1 MVQRKN
7 KLAEIEEK
15 RQHNLRRIEL
25 EHLEKVAKE
34 IEDKKTKKTTIFE
47 SIGNLT
53 KDLPKEVK
61 LMIGSSSSSKSNRSH
76 KL

>member
-7 KLAEIEEK
+7 ELAEIEEK

-76 KL
+76 EL